1 MKKFGISD
9 NFILM
14 DDDYFVGKKLK
25 KSDFFHVE
33 EGKVVPSIITS
44 NFLKLDKKLI
54 QKNYEIYKIKAK
66 YSTQEQ
72 NGDIF
77 DYSKYLTLLFIFKLF
92 NISSEENIFIPKFT
106 HNALPVNLR
115 DIKEMY
121 EIIFRSKY
129 KYTTLDCLY
138 RHIEGIQFQIFYLS
152 YAFLKHN
159 RPVNNIPSKFI
170 QLNNS
175 ILGNYKFSLFCINKG
190 AGNYSYLKFYN
201 AKIVMEYLF
210 PNPSPYE
217 IIDYSFLN
225 ISFNIAYAANI
236 QLMINEKQMSNMITK
251 KECLNL
257 QLKVLLILIIIVLKN
272 NCFIFWNR
280 DNVIFLKFP
289 FFNRP
294 KFF

>member
-1 MKKFGISD
+1 
-9 NFILM
+9 
-14 DDDYFVGKKLK
+14 
-25 KSDFFHVE
+25 
-33 EGKVVPSIITS
+33 
-44 NFLKLDKKLI
+44 
-54 QKNYEIYKIKAK
+54 
-66 YSTQEQ
+66 
-72 NGDIF
+72 
-77 DYSKYLTLLFIFKLF
+77 
-92 NISSEENIFIPKFT
+92 
-106 HNALPVNLR
+106 
-115 DIKEMY
+115 MY

-225 ISFNIAYAANI
+225 ISFNIAYATNI

-289 FFNRP
+289 FFNRA